1 VDETARTAGGQ
12 LGSYAYQDRSTE
24 RSTADLV
31 RDIIAN
37 VQDMLRSEVKLAKAE
52 LREETNKTLSGAKKM
67 AIAAMAG
74 LFALTFVLWSVA
86 MYLATIMPAWTAA
99 LIVGGTLG
107 LIAAVLYSK
116 AKGALQ
122 LPMPEKTI
130 ENVKE
135 NVEWMK
141 KQTKS

>member
-1 VDETARTAGGQ
+1 MEDTARSAGGQ

-37 VQDMLRSEVKLAKAE
+37 VQEMLRSEVKLAKAE
-52 LREETNKTLSGAKKM
+52 LREETNKTISGVKKM
-67 AIAAMAG
+67 AIAGMAG
-74 LFALTFVLWSVA
+74 LFALTFILWSA
-86 MYLATIMPAWTAA
+86 QMYLATMMAAWVAA

-107 LIAAVLYSK
+107 LTAAVLYSK
-116 AKGALQ
+116 AKGEFQ
-122 LPMPEKTI
+122 LPKPEKTI
-130 ENVKE
+130 ENLKE

-141 KQTKS
+141 NQTKS